1 MSSLIEL
8 IVSIRFASE
17 HLYIMSDLIRRCK
30 ASGIEFCSC
39 CCVGGSTD
47 RDETE
52 LIGDVALGLNDEDE
66 LCEDGDSSIVEVLSV
81 LILVPLTKLCS
92 R

>member
-1 MSSLIEL
+1 M
-8 IVSIRFASE
+8 
-17 HLYIMSDLIRRCK
+17 
-30 ASGIEFCSC
+30 
-39 CCVGGSTD
+39 GGSTD